1 MKKRMLIVYPNN
13 FLQGMQGTNTR
24 VYELVKIFK
33 ELDYTIDFLGYENFT
48 PDSSFQN
55 FDELNKDKLIENL
68 YIYDFHK
75 PIENG
80 KNIFIEKIKNKLERK
95 KNLRLL
101 QDWVPLGA
109 KRLFDKITN
118 ENEYDVVILFYTYLA
133 NLLKDKQDSKYK
145 KVYFMEDSMF
155 LQQYTWDKDSIK
167 NISLGKLMDE
177 EIERLNYF
185 DEYFCISYDEKL
197 LYEKLTGKIMS
208 FLPHLSDRKIKEAK
222 VQKPLNERK
231 WDVFFIGFNNP
242 FNVEGLNW
250 FLEEVYPYLDKN
262 LKILLVG
269 SATQNIKISYSN
281 IDIIQFAPDLDEIF
295 ENVKVSICPMFRGT
309 GMKIKV
315 VESMER
321 GLPVVCNERGVD
333 GLPDKMECGCL
344 VTQEP
349 KKFAEYINK
358 LTKDTEFYKEISE
371 KIVNYYIKVFD
382 RERSKAIIKKI

>member
-1 MKKRMLIVYPNN
+1 M
-13 FLQGMQGTNTR
+13 
-24 VYELVKIFK
+24 
-33 ELDYTIDFLGYENFT
+33 
-48 PDSSFQN
+48 
-55 FDELNKDKLIENL
+55 
-68 YIYDFHK
+68 
-75 PIENG
+75 
-80 KNIFIEKIKNKLERK
+80 
-95 KNLRLL
+95 
-101 QDWVPLGA
+101 
-109 KRLFDKITN
+109 
-118 ENEYDVVILFYTYLA
+118 
-133 NLLKDKQDSKYK
+133 
-145 KVYFMEDSMF
+145 
-155 LQQYTWDKDSIK
+155 
-167 NISLGKLMDE
+167 
-177 EIERLNYF
+177 
-185 DEYFCISYDEKL
+185 
-197 LYEKLTGKIMS
+197 
-208 FLPHLSDRKIKEAK
+208 
-222 VQKPLNERK
+222 
-231 WDVFFIGFNNP
+231 
-242 FNVEGLNW
+242 
-250 FLEEVYPYLDKN
+250 EEVYPYLDKN